1 MNDRLA
7 LIYRACKAN
16 MVLAG
21 GERLV
26 LSTDADIEGNTFIGR
41 LVFVAVAKMM
51 RQDKHEVMDF
61 LAMDEEEYAF
71 RIQQYERLTSMM
83 YNRSINGLTKE
94 DQHSKHWK
102 LLKLVMNFVEHHIK
116 EDVVIYNII
125 TGK

>member
-16 MVLAG
+16 MVLAK

-26 LSTDADIEGNTFIGR
+26 LSTDADVEGNTFVGR

-51 RQDKHEVMDF
+51 RQDKQEVMDF
-61 LAMDEEEYAF
+61 LAMDEDEYGF

-83 YNRSINGLTKE
+83 YNRSLNGITKD
-94 DQHSKHWK
+94 DQHNKHWK
-102 LLKLVMNFVEHHIK
+102 LLRLVMNFVEHNIK
-116 EDVVIYNII
+116 DDVVIYNII
-125 TGK
+125 TAK